1 MDSKVIK
8 PHQCFLETSYAVLIE
23 LNSNQGLVLFR
34 QTQFLRSTL
43 ALKIPIFTVSR
54 PKILQINVP

>member
-8 PHQCFLETSYAVLIE
+8 PHQYFLERSYAVLIE
-23 LNSNQGLVLFR
+23 LNSSQGLVLFR
-34 QTQFLRSTL
+34 QTQFIRSTL

>member
-1 MDSKVIK
+1 M
-8 PHQCFLETSYAVLIE
+8 ERSYAILIE

-43 ALKIPIFTVSR
+43 ALKIPIFIVSG